1 MNIIN
6 LNNLD
11 SCGRLI
17 EAGGIVAVPT
27 DRWYML
33 CCDASNHPACN
44 RIYEAKRR
52 DRSKPLALILPQ
64 RSDIGSH
71 FHLSDDAKI
80 LIDAFWPGDLAFQLK
95 WLTPE
100 LGRTYSSV
108 GAEIALV
115 TQPSGNMALLAE
127 HTAVYIA
134 ATTANIS
141 GPIDPDGEGPAISV
155 SEVLEFSRLSGLELA
170 AIADG
175 GICPYFQHMTIVD
188 CSNPTSPAKIV
199 REGTTHPRSI
209 MLALRES
216 RLEKNANHKRR

>member
-1 MNIIN
+1 MNIIS
-6 LNNLD
+6 LSDLA

-33 CCDASNHPACN
+33 CCDASNRSAWS
-44 RIYEAKRR
+44 RVYEAKRR
-52 DRSKPLALILPQ
+52 DRSKPLALILPP
-64 RSDIGSH
+64 RADLESH

-80 LIDAFWPGDLAFQLK
+80 LINAFWPGDLALQLK

-108 GAEIALV
+108 GAETALV
-115 TQPSGNMALLAE
+115 TQPSGSMALLAG

-134 ATTANIS
+134 ATTANMS
-141 GPIDPDGEGPAISV
+141 GPAGPNGQGPAISV
-155 SEVLEFSRLSGLELA
+155 SEVLEFARLSGLELT

-175 GICPYFQHMTIVD
+175 GICPHFQHMTIVD
-188 CSNPTSPAKIV
+188 CTDPASSARIV

-209 MLALRES
+209 MLALSES
-216 RLEKNANHKRR
+216 RLGKHANREP